1 MSLTE
6 TYSRVRVG
14 NNVSDRFPIRNGLK
28 QGDALSPML
37 FNFALEY
44 VIRRVQVNNF
54 NKLKFYCGRNY
65 EQAEVRKCLLS
76 LGAESFVFQIAIQ
89 KFNKI

>member
-1 MSLTE
+1 MSLTG

-14 NNVSDRFPIRNGLK
+14 KIVSDRFRIRNGFK

-44 VIRRVQVNNF
+44 AR
-54 NKLKFYCGRNY
+54 
-65 EQAEVRKCLLS
+65 
-76 LGAESFVFQIAIQ
+76 
-89 KFNKI
+89 